1 MLFSINEEDKT
12 ASVIDRISK
21 TKDVLIPRSVKY
33 QDRDFIVTSIRKHA
47 FSNDRFLKTI
57 RFSPDSEVRF
67 IGDSAFQHSKIKNI
81 EIPKSVCELSNS
93 LCNGTSELTRV
104 TVDPANKCYKND
116 EKNPNLIL
124 GKSDKKSDDF
134 DVLVCAWGN
143 IKTVTIPSNVKQIAP
158 FAFSSLDI
166 NDVVI
171 LKQLQFHQM
180 SQSSVKKHLIH
191 VIIFENLKSQMIQN
205 SKELK
210 NTRFVEQKLKVFQF
224 QKVFVNFAVV
234 GLV

>member
-1 MLFSINEEDKT
+1 MKGGWWSGKLNNTKVIINKNN
-12 ASVIDRISK
+12 
-21 TKDVLIPRSVKY
+21 KY
-33 QDRDFIVTSIRKHA
+33 
-47 FSNDRFLKTI
+47 
-57 RFSPDSEVRF
+57 
-67 IGDSAFQHSKIKNI
+67 
-81 EIPKSVCELSNS
+81 
-93 LCNGTSELTRV
+93 
-104 TVDPANKCYKND
+104 YKND
-116 EKNPNLIL
+116 EKNPNFIL

-143 IKTVTIPSNVKQIAP
+143 IKTVAIPSNVKQIAP

>member
-81 EIPKSVCELSNS
+81 EIPKSVCELNNS
-93 LCNGTSELTRV
+93 LCNGTPELTRV

-124 GKSDKKSDDF
+124 GKSDKK
-134 DVLVCAWGN
+134 
-143 IKTVTIPSNVKQIAP
+143 VTILMFLYLQVEI
-158 FAFSSLDI
+158 FLM
-166 NDVVI
+166 
-171 LKQLQFHQM
+171 LQFHQ
-180 SQSSVKKHLIH
+180 VLKKLRNAHL
-191 VIIFENLKSQMIQN
+191 M
-205 SKELK
+205 
-210 NTRFVEQKLKVFQF
+210 EQKLHI
-224 QKVFVNFAVV
+224 
-234 GLV
+234 